1 MAAEPQPVK
10 KALSK
15 NVMAMKFMKR
25 KVEADYRRQL
35 EQEKQRAIEESHW
48 VLQGKEERES
58 CIEFEASYVNCEDLY
73 QCGRMSFKKF
83 NPAVEKLFKEM
94 LAKEEEA
101 KSQEWESEESVSDEE
116 MTRRYDSLV
125 ETVGKKFSKK
135 RKMLSVDAAL
145 DALSPSIQ
153 KPAKK
158 KKTEF
163 MKPRD

>member
-1 MAAEPQPVK
+1 M
-10 KALSK
+10 L
-15 NVMAMKFMKR
+15 
-25 KVEADYRRQL
+25 L
-35 EQEKQRAIEESHW
+35 
-48 VLQGKEERES
+48 
-58 CIEFEASYVNCEDLY
+58 
-73 QCGRMSFKKF
+73 F
-83 NPAVEKLFKEM
+83 N
-94 LAKEEEA
+94 
-101 KSQEWESEESVSDEE
+101 
-116 MTRRYDSLV
+116 RYDSLV